1 MTDGSEE
8 TVEQSA
14 DKALL
19 KKRNL
24 VFGLFAIALI
34 MAALITKGSGHSFA
48 ATFLMTAE
56 IVLAVIFLA
65 LALYSTEE
73 CGQMW
78 QKIKKIIW
86 KDKA

>member
-1 MTDGSEE
+1 MTDSSEE
-8 TVEQSA
+8 TAERSV
-14 DKALL
+14 DKAL

-34 MAALITKGSGHSFA
+34 MAALITKGLGHSFA
-48 ATFLMTAE
+48 AIFLMTAE

-65 LALYSTEE
+65 LAVYSTEE
-73 CGQMW
+73 CGQIC

-86 KDKA
+86 KGKV